1 MRTPHSV
8 LQQKE
13 LAESYMEY
21 KCRKDIMAE
30 DPKRKITMKTAQEC
44 ICDCTKECSVRECI
58 CPICTGFSTK
68 LEAWESMRVKA
79 RKDCEICDCAE
90 FYEGSSV
97 LMLLPTHFHS
107 TNYRRVAN
115 LFIQVSKTQ
124 LRA

>member
-1 MRTPHSV
+1 MRTPQHSV

-68 LEAWESMRVKA
+68 LEAWESMRVQA

-90 FYEGSSV
+90 FYEGSSC
-97 LMLLPTHFHS
+97 FNAS
-107 TNYRRVAN
+107 AN
-115 LFIQVSKTQ
+115 PFP
-124 LRA
+124 